1 MKLNKYINFL
11 FIALFAMTS
20 CSDDNDSDTSNSG
33 DPDTTASGN
42 YFPSTINDF
51 WNYDVVNTDNVTD
64 ESVESTDNI
73 YVASATGT
81 TFNLEANNDTVA
93 NGTMNGLLTTTELS
107 RTDTELTIDGTMEL
121 PAEISDLIEFEILLD
136 NVKLYKLNASNG
148 TQLSS
153 STNTAQQDFNG
164 FPVTITY
171 VITTKALGASDS
183 MSLNGET
190 YNDVITSSLKVN
202 LKVSTVVTI
211 LGSPTP
217 INILD
222 PQDVL
227 SITNYFAKD
236 IGLVRSEADSDFNVS
251 DIAITALELAD
262 VDLDGIPTSGSST
275 NIQELTDFSVAE

>member
-1 MKLNKYINFL
+1 MKLNKYINLL
-11 FIALFAMTS
+11 FIALFVMTS
-20 CSDDNDSDTSNSG
+20 CSDDNDSDTSNPG
-33 DPDTTASGN
+33 DPDTTVTGN
-42 YFPSTINDF
+42 YFPSSLNDF
-51 WNYDVVNTDNVTD
+51 WNYDVVNTDNATS

-73 YVASATGT
+73 YVASVTNT
-81 TFNLEANNDTVA
+81 TFNLEANNNTVA

-121 PAEISDLIEFEILLD
+121 PAEISDLIEFDIVLD
-136 NVKLYKLNASNG
+136 NVKLYNLNASNG

-171 VITTKALGASDS
+171 MITTTALGSSDS

-190 YNDVITSSLKVN
+190 YNDVITTSMKVN
-202 LKVSTVVTI
+202 LKVSTVVTVASI
-211 LGSPTP
+211 PVT

-227 SITNYFAKD
+227 IITNYFAKD

-251 DIAITALELAD
+251 ATAIAALEAAG

-275 NIQELTDFSVAE
+275 NIQEMTDFSVAE